1 MFFIINKSW
10 SKGEGSIL
18 KRWVSKRCGADLGKI
33 ASRYNITEIFAE
45 ILVKR
50 GLYTWEAMDKY
61 LFPGLELMYKPELM
75 KDLVRAA
82 GLLKESIKEGIKIRV
97 IGDYD
102 VDGIMSTYI
111 LVKGISMLGGNADYR
126 IPHRVKDGYGIRSY
140 MVDEAYNCGAG
151 LVITCDN
158 GISAT
163 DAALRAKEL
172 GIKYILTDHH
182 EVPSEGGTPVI
193 PVADAVVNPK
203 QQECSYPF
211 PQLCGAGVA
220 YKILSYIFE
229 QENNK
234 SYIGELL
241 PFAAIA
247 TVCDVVP
254 LTDEN
259 RIIVSNGLKLLS
271 DRSILKNKGLNA
283 LLDELQLDKN
293 INSGSIGFRIGPCIN
308 AAGRLSDAAKGME
321 LLLEDNSAEAA
332 KRAQE
337 LVCFNEERKN
347 MTAKAEAE
355 ADRQAACIDLQN
367 EPVLVIYLENCHE
380 SVAGIVAGRIREK
393 YYRPVY
399 VLTKAERGLKGSG
412 RSIPGY
418 HMQSELMK
426 CHRLLTEFGG
436 HAMAAG
442 FSLPEENLD
451 KFRHVLNRQCS
462 LSPDELIEK
471 VTFDKEVKL
480 ADISKELIT
489 QLKWLEPFGESN
501 EKAVFAKRGVIIK
514 SVHMCGKENQI
525 ARFKLEDEG
534 KVFDA
539 IDFNAERCT
548 GAAINARYGEN
559 AWNNMQNGICGQ
571 SIDILYVPDI
581 NNMYGNIQFKILDC
595 R

>member
-1 MFFIINKSW
+1 M
-10 SKGEGSIL
+10 

-61 LFPGLELMYKPELM
+61 LFPDLECMYKPELM
-75 KDLVRAA
+75 KDLAKAA

-111 LVKGISMLGGNADYR
+111 LVKGISMLGGKADYR

-163 DAALRAKEL
+163 DAAFRAKEL

-182 EVPSEGGTPVI
+182 EVPSEDGRPVI
-193 PVADAVVNPK
+193 PAADAVVNPK
-203 QQECSYPF
+203 QQECNYPF
-211 PQLCGAGVA
+211 PQLCGAGVV

-229 QENNK
+229 QENNRN
-234 SYIGELL
+234 YIEELL

-254 LTDEN
+254 LADEN
-259 RIIVSNGLKLLS
+259 RIIVSNGLKMLS
-271 DRSILKNKGLNA
+271 NRNILKNQGLIA
-283 LLDELQLDKN
+283 LLNELQLNKD

-321 LLLEDNSAEAA
+321 LLLENNSAEASR
-332 KRAQE
+332 RAQE
-337 LVCFNEERKN
+337 LVCFNEERKD

-355 ADRQAACIDLQN
+355 ADRQAAGIDLQN

-380 SVAGIVAGRIREK
+380 SVAGIVAGRVREK

-418 HMQSELMK
+418 HMQAELMK
-426 CHRLLTEFGG
+426 CQGLLTEFGG

-451 KFRHVLNRQCS
+451 KFRSVLNKQCS

-489 QLKWLEPFGESN
+489 QLKWLEPFGEAN
-501 EKAVFAKRGVIIK
+501 EKAVFAKRGVIVK
-514 SVHMCGKENQI
+514 SVYMCGKENQI
-525 ARFKLEDEG
+525 ARLKLEDEG

-539 IDFNAERCT
+539 VDFNAERCT
-548 GAAINARYGEN
+548 GAAINARYDGDT
-559 AWNNMQNGICGQ
+559 WTNMQNGICGQ